1 MVTQQKILSSVG
13 RVSLIEKVTC
23 QQWFERGKEVRHRGT
38 LRKSIPGRG
47 GVGQI
52 P

>member
-1 MVTQQKILSSVG
+1 MIQKEILSSVG
-13 RVSLIEKVTC
+13 RVRLIEKVTC
-23 QQWFERGKEVRHRGT
+23 QQWFERGKELRHRGN
-38 LRKSIPGRG
+38 LGKSIPGRG